1 MDVLYDDR
9 FIRSLDEYNLIF
21 KVNYKFCF
29 GCVLNMIRWVEN
41 WDFLNEFIF
50 FVNFYCNFINLII
63 DKLSF
68 KRYFE
73 FFIK

>member
-1 MDVLYDDR
+1 MKGIKMDVLYDDK

-41 WDFLNEFIF
+41 WD
-50 FVNFYCNFINLII
+50 
-63 DKLSF
+63 
-68 KRYFE
+68 
-73 FFIK
+73 